1 MKIYYKM
8 LVTSQ
13 EIQMKDISLYEW
25 VKSLRRKATNIL
37 IESKIG
43 KKSIVLKGMSRQIP

>member
-43 KKSIVLKGMSRQIP
+43 KSIVLKGMSRQIP